1 MKKIMWLFPV
11 VLAVS
16 TATLWKRKRKFY
28 TGREF
33 LGI

>member
-1 MKKIMWLFPV
+1 MIKFMWLFPV

-16 TATLWKRKRKFY
+16 TATLWKRNRKSY
-28 TGREF
+28 AVVEY